1 MLRAIF
7 FDQDGV
13 IVDTEKDGHRLAF
26 NRTFRESGIPAEWDV
41 QTYGKLLKISGGKER
56 MTAYFRERKVELAE
70 GLIPRLHLRKT
81 ALFIE
86 LIRQG
91 ALPLRP
97 GVLRLM
103 REANAR
109 GIRIGICTTSNEQAA
124 AEIAE
129 TLLGGVRLDFIL
141 AGDIVK
147 NKKPDPEIYLLAL
160 SRAAVDPGECI
171 VIEDS
176 QNGVAAARAAGLRV
190 LATVSEYTRD
200 EDLGAAN
207 AVVNC
212 LGDPPVSPAERLRG
226 PEDLLTAGRIDLA
239 SLQRLIGERIP

>member
-1 MLRAIF
+1 MLRGIF

-13 IVDTEKDGHRLAF
+13 IVDTEKDGHRVAF
-26 NRTFRESGIPAEWDV
+26 NRTFREFGIPAEWDV

-56 MTAYFRERKVELAE
+56 MAAYFQERSLVLAE
-70 GLIPRLHLRKT
+70 GLIQRLHERKT

-103 REANAR
+103 REANER
-109 GIRIGICTTSNEQAA
+109 GVRIGICTTSNEKAA
-124 AEIAE
+124 AAIAE

-160 SRAAVDPGECI
+160 SRAGLDPGECL

-176 QNGVAAARAAGLRV
+176 QNGVAAARAAGLPV
-190 LATVSEYTRD
+190 LATVSEYTRN
-200 EDLGAAN
+200 EDLGAAA
-207 AVVNC
+207 AVVTC
-212 LGDPPVSPAERLRG
+212 LGDPPASPAERLHG
-226 PEDLLTAGRIDLA
+226 PVDLLTAGRIDLR
-239 SLQRLIGERIP
+239 SLQRLLTAFA